1 MTLTRVT
8 DLTNQ
13 LGQHKRLAVGATSPL
28 SPFPERSV
36 TGNTV
41 TFKAAVTTIWTWYSE
56 QMRHDLQFLFARA
69 TNAEKS
75 TLGDFKRLLDD
86 QRHFNEHADYDRAK
100 EAQAWRDAQA
110 GAGAPSD
117 RDLVEA
123 LFVELEG
130 ALETLCQVASRVRQD
145 QLGTEAWRNHVTV
158 SPESELL
165 AVLAD
170 IGRDAINERRLAY
183 AVRRFTGHPALNRA
197 RTPADRARVAA
208 VIALEINLEPL
219 SVRYDRLLDEFGL
232 IGDPT
237 GHALLIIAHGVE
249 AAGYTGDR
257 LIDVLRRAW
266 PEIRP
271 STTSIRPHSLPR
283 R

>member
-1 MTLTRVT
+1 MTLARVT
-8 DLTNQ
+8 ELTSQ

-41 TFKAAVTTIWTWYSE
+41 TFKAAVTAIWTWYSE
-56 QMRHDLQFLFARA
+56 QMRHDLQFLLARA
-69 TNAEKS
+69 TYAEKS

-100 EAQAWRDAQA
+100 EALAWRDAQA

-130 ALETLCQVASRVRQD
+130 ALETLCQVAGRVRQD
-145 QLGTEAWRNHVTV
+145 QLGTEAWRNHVAV
-158 SPESELL
+158 SPESEML

-170 IGRDAINERRLAY
+170 IGRDAIDERRLAY
-183 AVRRFTGHPALNRA
+183 AVRRFTGHRALNRA

-219 SVRYDRLLDEFGL
+219 SVQYDRILDEFGL
-232 IGDPT
+232 IGDPM

-257 LIDVLRRAW
+257 LMEVLRMAW

-271 STTSIRPHSLPR
+271 ITTSIRPRSLPHR
-283 R
+283 

>member
-1 MTLTRVT
+1 MTLARVT
-8 DLTNQ
+8 ELTSQ

-36 TGNTV
+36 AGNTV
-41 TFKAAVTTIWTWYSE
+41 TFKAVVTAIWTWYSE
-56 QMRHDLQFLFARA
+56 QMRHDLQFLLTRARY
-69 TNAEKS
+69 AEKS

-86 QRHFNEHADYDRAK
+86 QRHFNEHADYDRAE

-110 GAGAPSD
+110 GADTTSD

-123 LFVELEG
+123 LFVQLEG

-145 QLGTEAWRNHVTV
+145 QLGTEAWRNHVAV
-158 SPESELL
+158 SPESEMR

-183 AVRRFTGHPALNRA
+183 AVRRFTGHRALSRA

-219 SVRYDRLLDEFGL
+219 SVQYDRILDEFGL
-232 IGDPT
+232 IGDPM
-237 GHALLIIAHGVE
+237 GHALLIIAHGAE
-249 AAGYTGDR
+249 AAGHTGDR
-257 LIDVLRRAW
+257 LMDVLRKAW
-266 PEIRP
+266 PEIRALR
-271 STTSIRPHSLPR
+271 I
-283 R
+283 